1 MDTWA
6 QKLLPKALLIIAPV
20 SSSATASIVAPFWIK
35 QQFPIVTYQC
45 QLTLC
50 IWCLPSSPIQIL
62 DGHHN
67 MKPIT
72 QQKIN
77 HPLLAGE
84 KRRIGVKR
92 ECKIDVSSTE
102 ISDATLYVLYS
113 AAIVNHPNSLP
124 ARQKHLLLIERSHIS
139 EVDAVAENK
148 APEMSFYQTSIPNNL
163 WRDKKKLKERKIW
176 FAKKKGKIW
185 IEIKIFINS
194 NAWGAFEAKL
204 CTSKKNRFNFA
215 FIWGSTLHHSRTNP
229 RPILLNFL
237 HQFAQGWFFLVSY
250 SLYLIF
256 HIWLWNCQSRNWSL
270 YESFS
275 FQFSVVFLVIHC
287 YGRGFAAIV
296 SLGNRK
302 FSSSRLE
309 WKWTSI

>member
-1 MDTWA
+1 M
-6 QKLLPKALLIIAPV
+6 
-20 SSSATASIVAPFWIK
+20 SSSAAASIVAPFWIK

-45 QLTLC
+45 RLTLC
-50 IWCLPSSPIQIL
+50 IWCLPSSTIQIL

-72 QQKIN
+72 LQKIN
-77 HPLLAGE
+77 HPLLAGA
-84 KRRIGVKR
+84 KKRIGVKR

-102 ISDATLYVLYS
+102 MSDTTLYVLYS

-124 ARQKHLLLIERSHIS
+124 ARKKYLLPIERFHKS
-139 EVDAVAENK
+139 EVDAVAEDK
-148 APEMSFYQTSIPNNL
+148 APELSFYQTSIPNNL
-163 WRDKKKLKERKIW
+163 WRDKKNSKKEKKNMIW
-176 FAKKKGKIW
+176 QGERKIW
-185 IEIKIFINS
+185 IEIKIFIDLNF
-194 NAWGAFEAKL
+194 WVAFEAKL
-204 CTSKKNRFNFA
+204 CTAEKIDLSSLLFEVQHYFTSEPIQDQFCSIS
-215 FIWGSTLHHSRTNP
+215 FIN
-229 RPILLNFL
+229 LLKVD
-237 HQFAQGWFFLVSY
+237 FLVS
-250 SLYLIF
+250 SFLCLIF
-256 HIWLWNCQSRNWSL
+256 HIWFWNCQSRNWSL

-302 FSSSRLE
+302 FSSSRLG